1 MRCKICGKRIKWDKS
16 KLYMV
21 KVTPSAM
28 QVIAGGSTKVYDAM
42 DCERCGSQNLINI
55 RETNIVNNPES
66 KLAGNNIEQFCV
78 DEMSD
83 EGEQE

>member
-21 KVTPSAM
+21 KVIPSAM
-28 QVIAGGSTKVYDAM
+28 QVIAGGSTKTFDAM
-42 DCERCGSQNLINI
+42 DCERCGSQNLINV
-55 RETNIVNNPES
+55 RETNIVHNYES
-66 KLAGNNIEQFCV
+66 KLTGNNIEQFYV